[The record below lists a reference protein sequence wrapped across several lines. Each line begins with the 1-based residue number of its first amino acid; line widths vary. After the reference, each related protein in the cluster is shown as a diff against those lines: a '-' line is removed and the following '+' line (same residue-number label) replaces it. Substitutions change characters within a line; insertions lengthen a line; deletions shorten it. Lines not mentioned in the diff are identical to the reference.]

1 MASGIIEKSNSGLF
15 CNEIEMNGKYAT
27 MVRFLKEEIGIF
39 STFRE
44 AYIAAAIIGFL
55 YNIRGTADSS
65 EKVQPA
71 SIFPNELSKR
81 LPDLKMLYRIIMLA
95 DESKPYTIDEYMN
108 RAFRD
113 DAESETSGNLKNNMT
128 IFNAYVCGGLEIL
141 YEKFKDI
148 DKIDNVVNTLYDFVH
163 EFIVD
168 VGMIEDN
175 EELPDFNID
184 DLA

>member
-55 YNIRGTADSS
+55 YNNRGTADSS

-141 YEKFKDI
+141 YEVYYKQ
-148 DKIDNVVNTLYDFVH
+148 LFVYNMFNLSCLK
-163 EFIVD
+163 ED
-168 VGMIEDN
+168 VYSEKGSRDEG
-175 EELPDFNID
+175 LLLFSCS
-184 DLA
+184 LC